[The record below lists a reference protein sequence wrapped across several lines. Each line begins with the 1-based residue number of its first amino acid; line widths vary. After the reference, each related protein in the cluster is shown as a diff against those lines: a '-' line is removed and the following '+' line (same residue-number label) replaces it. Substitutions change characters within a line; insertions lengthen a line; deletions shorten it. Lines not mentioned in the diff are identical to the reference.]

1 MSLRMDLQ
9 SAFNL
14 AIGVAGTL
22 GGWWLKVVWDA
33 VRDLQDTDKA
43 LAEKVASIEVLVA
56 GRYITREEFNTVV
69 NRLFEK
75 LDHIQTSV
83 AGKADR

>member
-1 MSLRMDLQ
+1 MDLQ